1 MNLYKKNN
9 SFEIRFLQS
18 KKVLDKYYPE
28 KIPVIIQKHKREK
41 NFPQIDKEKFLIPKG
56 LDYAQLLYVIRNR
69 LKLINDPGIALFLS
83 TENGNMLTTNDIIS
97 DIYEINKDKEDN
109 FLYLFYCGE
118 NTFG

>member
-41 NFPQIDKEKFLIPKG
+41 NFPQIVHIHHL
-56 LDYAQLLYVIRNR
+56 QL
-69 LKLINDPGIALFLS
+69 
-83 TENGNMLTTNDIIS
+83 
-97 DIYEINKDKEDN
+97 
-109 FLYLFYCGE
+109 
-118 NTFG
+118 